1 MVKDHGWSRKEWIVL
16 VNKAIKKKKK
26 IDNGLRDILAD
37 EYFFVGIMVAI
48 ALFQNGQLP
57 VYMPETTIQ
66 SIFGSIDTS
75 PCILKLREGVN
86 LLSALWSELN
96 RRQL

>member
-1 MVKDHGWSRKEWIVL
+1 MVKEGVDSL
-16 VNKAIKKKKK
+16 SQQSYQKKKKF
-26 IDNGLRDILAD
+26 DNGLRDILAD

-66 SIFGSIDTS
+66 SIFGSTDTS

>member
-1 MVKDHGWSRKEWIVL
+1 
-16 VNKAIKKKKK
+16 
-26 IDNGLRDILAD
+26 
-37 EYFFVGIMVAI
+37 MVAI